1 MQMAE
6 RRGVPSRD
14 YMPLAETGVNI
25 ELLADSIKMGENFQ
39 LTLNIKNQT
48 SQKCTLNATITGC
61 VAYYTGVTSSIFMLE
76 SKTATVD
83 PWKSESDITRFFLSL
98 GHMHLISLSL
108 ISENHFTATKVM
120 IDVKAPEYMPYL
132 VEQSN
137 LLFVVYGRIQE
148 TGIALTTMKVVA
160 LRPPELTIKVYIL
173 YYQS

>member
-83 PWKSESDITRFFLSL
+83 PWKSESDITSFFFKFRA
-98 GHMHLISLSL
+98 HAFNI
-108 ISENHFTATKVM
+108 T
-120 IDVKAPEYMPYL
+120 
-132 VEQSN
+132 
-137 LLFVVYGRIQE
+137 
-148 TGIALTTMKVVA
+148 
-160 LRPPELTIKVYIL
+160 
-173 YYQS
+173 